1 MWVDFSG
8 HPSITVPGDLPI
20 KIHFYLFFH
29 TKVSLVFHFQVEKG
43 NTVTL
48 PQALAVGTTAHSC
61 KRTKETKPHTLPD
74 VQDRSTG
81 FKKSLRVVA
90 GPTTS
95 LFPKHPSA
103 ARSLDDAARQFPNP
117 NPNPTFIS
125 FRPLIWDGVGI
136 PVLLLVTNENKVW
149 PIFFHHSSLTSKE
162 LTAGK
167 DRSLFLLQELLQFLK
182 KNVNYSTFSAA
193 VFIKSSLVFVA
204 PATSLPRGPQV

>member
-1 MWVDFSG
+1 MDFSG
-8 HPSITVPGDLPI
+8 HPSVTVPGDLPI

-29 TKVSLVFHFQVEKG
+29 TKISLVFHFQVEKG

-103 ARSLDDAARQFPNP
+103 ARSLDDAARQFP
-117 NPNPTFIS
+117 TGLLLFQ

-136 PVLLLVTNENKVW
+136 PVLLLVTNENKV
-149 PIFFHHSSLTSKE
+149 
-162 LTAGK
+162 
-167 DRSLFLLQELLQFLK
+167 
-182 KNVNYSTFSAA
+182 
-193 VFIKSSLVFVA
+193 
-204 PATSLPRGPQV
+204 